1 MMAHFYR
8 KNTLLL
14 YKGRKV
20 MTNNY
25 STITNGVISQSSQ
38 QKPQVIQN
46 TAPQTVPVQA
56 ALPAQTVIPAASP
69 TIQQPQYVPQGVQ
82 SAQYCNPQPVQTV
95 PVPTANGVNIV
106 VYNPQV
112 TPNAN
117 VSNVLNY
124 PQYNGTT
131 SAYPQNYYTMP
142 PVQKQ
147 QNDNGNQIAAA
158 NLNAN
163 IKKTIEQEEKEE
175 KPKPIKEKE
184 IVQLTDEYIKVLES
198 YLDNQDPQIRTMAVK
213 ELIKRFE
220 EDRTRKSDLALTALL
235 NKALQDPKDSIRFL
249 AMTIL
254 NSGYATGDEL
264 TSKLIAN
271 IQAQGGV
278 YGDDAVVASQ
288 IHLNNAG
295 NKIRVPDTSIQEKK

>member
-1 MMAHFYR
+1 
-8 KNTLLL
+8 
-14 YKGRKV
+14 

-25 STITNGVISQSSQ
+25 STITNGAIPQAQSQV
-38 QKPQVIQN
+38 QVIPQPVQQQPAAVSVQN
-46 TAPQTVPVQA
+46 TVPTTVPTAQPVQYNH
-56 ALPAQTVIPAASP
+56 PA
-69 TIQQPQYVPQGVQ
+69 
-82 SAQYCNPQPVQTV
+82 PVQTV
-95 PVPTANGVNIV
+95 PIPTANGVNIV

-117 VSNVLNY
+117 VSNVQNY
-124 PQYNGTT
+124 PQYSSTT
-131 SAYPQNYYTMP
+131 TPAYPQNYYTMP
-142 PVQKQ
+142 PVQTVPQ
-147 QNDNGNQIAAA
+147 TPAQTAAPVAAA
-158 NLNAN
+158 NLNIN
-163 IKKTIEQEEKEE
+163 NKKTEEDE

-184 IVQLTDEYIKVLES
+184 IVQLTDDYIKVLES

-220 EDRTRKSDLALTALL
+220 EDETRKSDIALTALL

-249 AMTIL
+249 AMSIL

-264 TSKLIAN
+264 TRKIVAN

-278 YGDDAVVASQ
+278 YGDDSVVASQ

-295 NKIRVPDTSIQEKK
+295 NKIRVPDTSIENKK